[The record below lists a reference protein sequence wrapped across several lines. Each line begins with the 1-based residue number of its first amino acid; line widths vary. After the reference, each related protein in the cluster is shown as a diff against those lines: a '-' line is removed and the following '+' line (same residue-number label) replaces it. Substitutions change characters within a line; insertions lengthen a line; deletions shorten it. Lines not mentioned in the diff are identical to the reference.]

1 MLKGRFHFNDK
12 ACEGLMS
19 VYASLRLSRIN
30 SWKGKTLPYTMVIP
44 TLTLDKREGIQ
55 ASSQE
60 RIINNYLHYFSTKSD
75 LVGTRKNR
83 LNETPKANIKLM
95 DKQIFATLRSN
106 F

>member
-55 ASSQE
+55 VSSQE
-60 RIINNYLHYFSTKSD
+60 CIIKNYSTYFLIKIY
-75 LVGTRKNR
+75 LVGTQK
-83 LNETPKANIKLM
+83 EPS
-95 DKQIFATLRSN
+95 Q
-106 F
+106 